1 MCDDNLNCVPL
12 EDLFRHSR
20 HHLRHLVRSLNMGDL
35 EIMVFDDRNIGEGSS
50 TKISCENGRYNY
62 IIYLS
67 KSNDINSYSFCVSS
81 TNIFINSPI
90 CDVHLTKCSVPRPP

>member
-1 MCDDNLNCVPL
+1 
-12 EDLFRHSR
+12 
-20 HHLRHLVRSLNMGDL
+20 MGDL
-35 EIMVFDDRNIGEGSS
+35 EIMVFDDRNIGEGSY
-50 TKISCENGRYNY
+50 TKISCGNGRYNY

-90 CDVHLTKCSVPRPP
+90 CDVQLTKCSVPRPP